1 MKNKL
6 SQLQRTAKHKA
17 ENPRDEMVRK
27 ERQRRKDAM
36 LRFHIRRKKIGKI
49 DLPSSIHLCTK
60 AAAKALTAYGRECS
74 EPVEIEETA

>member
-27 ERQRRKDAM
+27 ERNRRKDGL
-36 LRFHIRRKKIGKI
+36 LRFHIRRNRFGT
-49 DLPSSIHLCTK
+49 DLPSSIDQGSRDFK
-60 AAAKALTAYGRECS
+60 RALREYEWECS
-74 EPVEIEETA
+74 EPCVIEETA